1 MSALLALVFGAL
13 GGGFL
18 FLVGLVFQ
26 NAGTM
31 LHMRDLQPEWGES
44 AYIAMQI
51 TIDAFGRAGGSM
63 LGGWVLLTSVVVVRF
78 GFVLRILG

>member
-1 MSALLALVFGAL
+1 
-13 GGGFL
+13 
-18 FLVGLVFQ
+18 
-26 NAGTM
+26 M